1 MHYILFDLEAT
12 CWLGR
17 PPVGNNEII
26 EIGAYKVDGFGE
38 SKDHFN
44 QYIKPIS
51 NPVLSGFCKKL
62 TGIQQHNVDTAYKF
76 DRVIEDFLHWVDIED
91 EEFYLISW
99 GENDRQLLYQDC
111 ILHDIPTYWLKNW
124 VNLKPAYQVLSGMQ
138 KQLGLKK
145 ALERET
151 IDFEGKQHRAITD
164 AYNLTKLFVKHF
176 DDWEL

>member
-12 CWLGR
+12 CWLGH

-26 EIGAYKVDGFGE
+26 EIGAYKVNGYGE
-38 SKDHFN
+38 ITDHFN
-44 QYIKPIS
+44 QYIKPVS
-51 NPVLSGFCKKL
+51 NPILSGFCKKL

-76 DRVIEDFLHWVDIED
+76 DKVIEDFLQWLDD
-91 EEFYLISW
+91 ENDEYYLISW
-99 GENDRQLLYQDC
+99 GENDKQLFRQDC
-111 ILHDIPTYWLKNW
+111 NLHNIQTRWLNNW
-124 VNLKPAYQVLSGMQ
+124 VNLKPAYQRLTGMQ

-164 AYNLTKLFVKHF
+164 AYNLTKLFIKHF